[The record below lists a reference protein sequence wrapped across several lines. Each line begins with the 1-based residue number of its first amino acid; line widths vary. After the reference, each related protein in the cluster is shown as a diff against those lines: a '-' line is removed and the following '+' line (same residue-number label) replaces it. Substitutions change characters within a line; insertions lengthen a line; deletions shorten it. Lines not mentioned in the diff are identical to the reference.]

1 MIDKGL
7 NFKRRVGLKGGADAA
22 TESFSKSAGSTRPGR
37 KDPTGGFNL
46 SGGQG
51 PTFGG
56 APASQTSGDRGR
68 ESREEFIRSVQKT
81 NPNFTGR
88 TPRNNFFTRGLNFAK
103 RNPLQVLLGAINPI
117 FGAAMFGANFLNNPE
132 RRKRLTGY
140 ETQAEYDEAR
150 QNRINLNRIKTLEN
164 TIQKKYLD
172 KGRSLDETELD
183 ERLAGLKSQ
192 MGITPNTAA
201 DLRPDLDFSNNP
213 ELAFEGV
220 ATKVPGG
227 ITEVM
232 INEFGQ
238 SPQFNTSLI
247 NEFGQSPQFTTSLI
261 DEFGVKDRGIVDANE
276 GLQFGSIPGTSD
288 QGYVSPF
295 GTADDVTA
303 NLLGVPGSA
312 DDVTA
317 NLLGVPGSADD
328 PYANLLGV
336 PGTADY
342 YGSLP
347 NTSTSMLPANNLVA
361 GLTEKQKQLLDQR
374 KGMLDVLGDQ
384 GILDTIKSE
393 DDPNNPATLEDVRS
407 YYGIA

>member
-7 NFKRRVGLKGGADAA
+7 NIKRRVGLKGGADAA
-22 TESFSKSAGSTRPGR
+22 TASFAKSAGFGQSTARQ
-37 KDPTGGFNL
+37 DPTGGFNL

-56 APASQTSGDRGR
+56 AQASQTSGDRGR
-68 ESREEFIRSVQKT
+68 ESRQEFIKSVQKT

-88 TPRNNFFTRGLNFAK
+88 TAGNNFFTRGINFARK
-103 RNPLQVLLGAINPI
+103 NPLQVLLGAINPI
-117 FGAAMFGANFLNNPE
+117 FGAAMFGANFLNDPE

-183 ERLAGLKSQ
+183 ERLAGLRSQ
-192 MGITPNTAA
+192 MGITPNTSA

-213 ELAFEGV
+213 ELAFEGI
-220 ATKVPGG
+220 AGKIPGG
-227 ITEVM
+227 VTDVM

-238 SPQFNTSLI
+238 SPD
-247 NEFGQSPQFTTSLI
+247 FTTSLI

-288 QGYVSPF
+288 EGYVSAFGRADDPYANLLGMPGTADDVTANLLGVS

-303 NLLGVPGSA
+303 NLLGVPG
-312 DDVTA
+312 T
-317 NLLGVPGSADD
+317 P
-328 PYANLLGV
+328 
-336 PGTADY
+336 DY

-361 GLTEKQKQLLDQR
+361 DALTIPTFDDSGVSLRKRRTLYNAGYNDSQINEAQQGGYLDELV
-374 KGMLDVLGDQ
+374 KDIEGPI
-384 GILDTIKSE
+384 GI
-393 DDPNNPATLEDVRS
+393 V
-407 YYGIA
+407 

>member
-7 NFKRRVGLKGGADAA
+7 NIKRRVGLKGGADAA
-22 TESFSKSAGSTRPGR
+22 TASFSTSAGSSRSGR

-56 APASQTSGDRGR
+56 AQASQTSGDRGR
-68 ESREEFIRSVQKT
+68 ESRQEFINQIQKT
-81 NPNFTGR
+81 SPNFTGR
-88 TPRNNFFTRGLNFAK
+88 TPATNFFTRGLDYARK
-103 RNPLQVLLGAINPI
+103 NPLQVLLGFLNPA
-117 FGAAMFGANFLNNPE
+117 FGAAMLGANFLNDPE

-140 ETQAEYDEAR
+140 ETQEEYDQAR
-150 QNRINLNRIKTLEN
+150 QDRINLNRIKTLEN

-172 KGRSLDETELD
+172 KNRSLDETNLD
-183 ERLAGLKSQ
+183 ERLAALKSQ

-227 ITEVM
+227 ITDVM
-232 INEFGQ
+232 
-238 SPQFNTSLI
+238 I

-261 DEFGVKDRGIVDANE
+261 NEFGVKDRGILDTNQ

-303 NLLGVPGSA
+303 NLLGVPGTA

-317 NLLGVPGSADD
+317 NLLGLPGSADD

-342 YGSLP
+342 YG
-347 NTSTSMLPANNLVA
+347 
-361 GLTEKQKQLLDQR
+361 
-374 KGMLDVLGDQ
+374 
-384 GILDTIKSE
+384 
-393 DDPNNPATLEDVRS
+393 
-407 YYGIA
+407 

>member
-7 NFKRRVGLKGGADAA
+7 NIKRRVGLKGGADAA
-22 TESFSKSAGSTRPGR
+22 TASFAKSAGFGQKTA
-37 KDPTGGFNL
+37 KADPTGGFNL
-46 SGGQG
+46 SGGRG

-56 APASQTSGDRGR
+56 AAATQTSGDRGR
-68 ESREEFIRSVQKT
+68 ESRQEFIDKVRKT
-81 NPNFTGR
+81 NPGYTGR
-88 TPRNNFFTRGLNFAK
+88 TPRNNFFTRGLDFAR

-117 FGAAMFGANFLNNPE
+117 FGAAMLGANFLNNPE

-172 KGRSLDETELD
+172 KNRSLDETNLD
-183 ERLAGLKSQ
+183 ERLAALKAQ

-201 DLRPDLDFSNNP
+201 DLRPDLDFSNSP
-213 ELAFEGV
+213 ELAFEG
-220 ATKVPGG
+220 AAPKVPGG
-227 ITEVM
+227 ITDVM
-232 INEFGQ
+232 IDEFGQ

-247 NEFGQSPQFTTSLI
+247 NEFGQSPEFTTSLI
-261 DEFGVKDRGIVDANE
+261 NEFGVKDRGILDANQ

-288 QGYVSPF
+288 QGYVLPF

-303 NLLGVPGSA
+303 NLLGVPGTA

-317 NLLGVPGSADD
+317 NLLGLPGSADD

-342 YGSLP
+342 YG
-347 NTSTSMLPANNLVA
+347 
-361 GLTEKQKQLLDQR
+361 
-374 KGMLDVLGDQ
+374 
-384 GILDTIKSE
+384 
-393 DDPNNPATLEDVRS
+393 
-407 YYGIA
+407 